1 MSEKLGNIKK
11 RSDNTLFNS
20 LYKIAF
26 NDVVDKRN
34 KLTYLSWSWAWAEV
48 SKICEEVDYEIYHNP
63 ETHLPYIFD
72 KNTGY
77 MVFTN
82 VTVNGVKRE
91 MWLPVMDGANK
102 AMKDEAYTYE
112 VNDYQWN
119 NETKKKEIVGKIEK
133 RVESAT
139 MFDINKTIMRCLV
152 KNLAMFGLGL
162 YIFAGED
169 MPEDISML
177 EPASQRSKKL
187 FLDALQLVANKY
199 DKSIDEAVV
208 ALTDAA
214 SITADDSKWTKR
226 DLGVLKRGV
235 NWLEEQYKE
244 ETKEK

>member
-1 MSEKLGNIKK
+1 
-11 RSDNTLFNS
+11 
-20 LYKIAF
+20 
-26 NDVVDKRN
+26 
-34 KLTYLSWSWAWAEV
+34 
-48 SKICEEVDYEIYHNP
+48 
-63 ETHLPYIFD
+63 
-72 KNTGY
+72 
-77 MVFTN
+77 
-82 VTVNGVKRE
+82 
-91 MWLPVMDGANK
+91 
-102 AMKDEAYTYE
+102 
-112 VNDYQWN
+112 QWN

-133 RVESAT
+133 RVEAAT

-169 MPEDISML
+169 MPQDVSML

-199 DKSIDEAVV
+199 EKSIDEAIV

-226 DLGVLKRGV
+226 DLGILKRGV
-235 NWLEEQYKE
+235 NWIEDQYRE

>member
-1 MSEKLGNIKK
+1 MSEGTK
-11 RSDNTLFNS
+11 RNDNKLFNS
-20 LYKIAF
+20 LYKITV
-26 NDVVDKRN
+26 NDVVEKRN
-34 KLTYLSWSWAWAEV
+34 KLTYLSWAWAWAEV
-48 SKICEEVDYEIYHNP
+48 SKICEEVDYEIYRDP
-63 ETHLPYIFD
+63 ETHRPYLFD
-72 KNTGY
+72 EKTGY
-77 MVFTN
+77 MVFTSI
-82 VTVNGVKRE
+82 TVNGVKRD
-91 MWLPVMDGANK
+91 MWLPVMDGAHK
-102 AMKDEAYTYE
+102 AMKDEPYTYE

-133 RVESAT
+133 RVEAAT

-169 MPEDISML
+169 MPEDVSML
-177 EPASQRSKKL
+177 EPATQRSKKL

-199 DKSIDEAVV
+199 EKSIDEAIV

-226 DLGVLKRGV
+226 DLGILKRGV
-235 NWLEEQYKE
+235 NWLEDQYRE

>member
-1 MSEKLGNIKK
+1 MSEKEQPLKN

-20 LYKIAF
+20 LYKI
-26 NDVVDKRN
+26 NVKDVTEKRN
-34 KLTYLSWSWAWAEV
+34 NLTYLSWAWAWAEV
-48 SKICEEVDYEIYHNP
+48 SKVCEAVDYEIYRDP
-63 ETHLPYIFD
+63 ETHRPYLFD
-72 KNTGY
+72 EKTGY
-77 MVFTN
+77 MVFTSI
-82 VTVNGVKRE
+82 TVNGVKRD

-102 AMKDEAYTYE
+102 AMKDKPYTYE

-133 RVESAT
+133 RVEAAT

-177 EPASQRSKKL
+177 EPATQRSKKL

-199 DKSIDEAVV
+199 EKSIDEAIV
-208 ALTDAA
+208 A
-214 SITADDSKWTKR
+214 
-226 DLGVLKRGV
+226 
-235 NWLEEQYKE
+235 
-244 ETKEK
+244 

>member
-1 MSEKLGNIKK
+1 MDKELSTLDQYLTDPDWGKSSIRKITRQEIRKNLLTNEKLTCDQDDLGNFVGIW
-11 RSDNTLFNS
+11 DH
-20 LYKIAF
+20 
-26 NDVVDKRN
+26 V
-34 KLTYLSWSWAWAEV
+34 YLIHL
-48 SKICEEVDYEIYHNP
+48 SKISGKP
-63 ETHLPYIFD
+63 EYV
-72 KNTGY
+72 Y
-77 MVFTN
+77 V
-82 VTVNGVKRE
+82 
-91 MWLPVMDGANK
+91 
-102 AMKDEAYTYE
+102 

-169 MPEDISML
+169 MPEDVSML

-235 NWLEEQYKE
+235 NWLEGQYKE

>member
-1 MSEKLGNIKK
+1 
-11 RSDNTLFNS
+11 
-20 LYKIAF
+20 
-26 NDVVDKRN
+26 
-34 KLTYLSWSWAWAEV
+34 
-48 SKICEEVDYEIYHNP
+48 
-63 ETHLPYIFD
+63 
-72 KNTGY
+72 
-77 MVFTN
+77 
-82 VTVNGVKRE
+82 
-91 MWLPVMDGANK
+91 K
-102 AMKDEAYTYE
+102 AMKDEPYTYE

-133 RVESAT
+133 RVEAAS

-169 MPEDISML
+169 MPEDVSML
-177 EPASQRSKKL
+177 EPATQRSKKI
-187 FLDALQLVANKY
+187 FLDVLQLVANKY
-199 DKSIDEAVV
+199 EKSIDEAVV

-235 NWLEEQYKE
+235 NWLEDQYRE